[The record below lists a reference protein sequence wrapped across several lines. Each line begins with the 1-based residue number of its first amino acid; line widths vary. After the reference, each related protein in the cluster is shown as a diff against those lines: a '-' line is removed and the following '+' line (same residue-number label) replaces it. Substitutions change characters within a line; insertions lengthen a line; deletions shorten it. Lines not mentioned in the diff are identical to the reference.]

1 MITVCVAG
9 MLHGACEG
17 LLCRAPP
24 VQAVGLSAVPT
35 SPCLLHGGAAG
46 RGTTVSLQAL
56 EALALRGT
64 DALKAQANTH
74 MMDKTHYRGIAC
86 RRRRLVA
93 SIMAL
98 ILGSVI
104 TEPLAGNAAPSPARP
119 RNDDKDYGIDDEEA
133 SSLVSLY

>member
-1 MITVCVAG
+1 
-9 MLHGACEG
+9 
-17 LLCRAPP
+17 
-24 VQAVGLSAVPT
+24 
-35 SPCLLHGGAAG
+35 
-46 RGTTVSLQAL
+46 VSLQAL
-56 EALALRGT
+56 EALALLGT

-74 MMDKTHYRGIAC
+74 MMDKTHYRGITC